1 MPHGTFCFTS
11 FDGYGWYL
19 SSTAALLYVSWVVH
33 NMVAWLKIRPFLT
46 KRASSIFIGTLCLS
60 VPPIILQIVNNFL
73 FFNNIKDLYVKVRP
87 FEVLM
92 RLVDIACFPSDVLIS
107 FQRSMVDLCLR
118 FVFLS
123 HEDWLQVI
131 NTRAHQWPSSLRH
144 NAPSNA
150 LLHPVHNCRRVL
162 EHYTRLDHNRR
173 VSPPRTIPTR

>member
-1 MPHGTFCFTS
+1 MPHGTFCFAS

-19 SSTAALLYVSWVVH
+19 SSTAALLYLSWIVH

-87 FEVLM
+87 YEVLM
-92 RLVDIACFPSDVLIS
+92 RWVDTSCFSINLLIS
-107 FQRSMVDLCLR
+107 FQRSMVDLCLH
-118 FVFLS
+118 FVFPS
-123 HEDWLQVI
+123 HQDQLQVI
-131 NTRAHQWPSSLRH
+131 NTRAHQWSPSLRH

-150 LLHPVHNCRRVL
+150 LFRPFHNC
-162 EHYTRLDHNRR
+162 
-173 VSPPRTIPTR
+173 